1 MHPSILQ
8 FSKLYPDNDACLAK
22 LFNDRYPNAKCP
34 ACERVG
40 MYSKVRGRAR
50 YTCACGQHHIFPKE
64 GTIFEHSST
73 DLVKWFFAMFLF
85 AQSRNGVAAKE
96 IERACEVTYKTAW
109 RMAKEIRKTM
119 FDIPSLQSGEVEADE
134 TVIGAPKRGK
144 RGRGAAGKTI
154 VFGTLQRK
162 GKVQTAI
169 VPNVKAATL
178 LPHFED
184 HIAKGTRLITDEL
197 KSYRKIARIMD
208 IEHRTVEHGAHQYAK
223 PDGTHTNSIEGF
235 WSQLKRSIHGTYH
248 VVSPKYLSSYVSEF
262 SWRYNHRS
270 SEIPM
275 FDVLMGRVTLP
286 HVAASYR
293 ISFGQYLQ

>member
-8 FSKLYPDNDACLAK
+8 FAKKYPDNDTCLAK
-22 LFNDRYPNAKCP
+22 LFADRYHNPKCSE
-34 ACERVG
+34 CGRVNK
-40 MYSKVRGRAR
+40 YFKVSGRAR
-50 YTCACGQHHIFPKE
+50 YTCICGKSHIFPKE

-73 DLVKWFFAMFLF
+73 DLVKWFFAMYLF
-85 AQSRNGVAAKE
+85 AQSRNGVSAKE
-96 IERACEVTYKTAW
+96 LERACEVTYKTAW

-119 FDIPSLQSGEVEADE
+119 FDIPSLQDGEVEADE
-134 TVIGAPKRGK
+134 TVIGGPRRGK
-144 RGRGAAGKTI
+144 RGRGAANKTI
-154 VFGTLQRK
+154 VFGTLQRR

-169 VPNVKAATL
+169 VPNVKATTL

-197 KSYRKIARIMD
+197 KSYRKIAKIMD
-208 IEHRTVEHGAHQYAK
+208 VEHKTVEHGAHEYAK

-262 SWRYNHRS
+262 SWRYNHRDE
-270 SEIPM
+270 EISM
-275 FDVLMGRVTLP
+275 FDVLLGRVALP
-286 HVAASYR
+286 HVAASRR
-293 ISFGQYLQ
+293 IAFGQYLQ